1 MSTPASDGA
10 ALIPNSTKEQEPT
23 RPPRYELPDQPL
35 VVIQSNKSWSPV
47 DLHEFWVYRELL
59 YFLTLRDIKVRYKQT
74 LLGVSWVLLQ
84 PLITT
89 FVFTI
94 FLGILIKVPSE
105 GVPYVLFVYV
115 GLLPWTFFNG
125 AVTSSSNSLVNNAHL
140 ITKVYFPR
148 SIIPVSAVA
157 ARLLDL
163 ASAFIVLI
171 GLMAWYRVALTPSIL
186 LLPVLVAL
194 VTLLALGVGMVC
206 STLNVKYRDVGVL
219 IPVLLQLW
227 MYASPVVYPT
237 SLVPARWRTI
247 YQLNPLVGLI
257 GNFRAAA
264 LGGQIDWPALAW
276 SVGIIAVLL
285 TYAGFLFR
293 RRETL
298 FADIV

>member
-1 MSTPASDGA
+1 MSTPASDSPT
-10 ALIPNSTKEQEPT
+10 LTPNSTTRIEPT
-23 RPPRYELPDQPL
+23 RSARYELPDQPL
-35 VVIQSNKSWSPV
+35 VVIQSRKSWSAL
-47 DLHEFWVYRELL
+47 DLHELWVYRELL

-94 FLGILIKVPSE
+94 FLGVLVRVPSE
-105 GVPYVLFVYV
+105 GLPYVLFVYV
-115 GLLPWTFFNG
+115 GLLPWTFFNA

-163 ASAFIVLI
+163 AIAFIVLI
-171 GLMAWYRVALTPSIL
+171 GLMAYYRVALTWSIL

-194 VTLLALGVGMVC
+194 ITLLALGVGMV
-206 STLNVKYRDVGVL
+206 SSAFNVKYRDVGVL

-237 SLVPARWRTI
+237 SLVPARWRYI

-264 LGGQIDWPALAW
+264 LGGQLDWSALAW
-276 SVGIIAVLL
+276 SVVIIAALL
-285 TYAGFLFR
+285 VYATFLFR

-298 FADIV
+298 FADVV

>member
-1 MSTPASDGA
+1 MSTPVSDDAS
-10 ALIPNSTKEQEPT
+10 LIPNSTKQTPT
-23 RPPRYELPDQPL
+23 GLPQFELPDKPL
-35 VVIQSNKSWSPV
+35 VVIQSSKSWSALDV
-47 DLHEFWVYRELL
+47 HEFWVYRELL

-94 FLGILIKVPSE
+94 FLGVLVKVPSE
-105 GVPYVLFVYV
+105 GIPYVLFVYV
-115 GLLPWTFFNG
+115 GLLPWTFFNA

-163 ASAFIVLI
+163 AIAFIVLI
-171 GLMAWYRVALTPSIL
+171 GLMAYYRVALTSSIL
-186 LLPVLVAL
+186 LLPVLIAL
-194 VTLLALGVGMVC
+194 ITLLALGVGMV
-206 STLNVKYRDVGVL
+206 SATLNVKYRDVGVL

-237 SLVPARWRTI
+237 SLVPARWRYI

-264 LGGQIDWPALAW
+264 LGGQIDWSALAW
-276 SVGIIAVLL
+276 SVGIIAALL
-285 TYAGFLFR
+285 IYAGFLFR

>member
-1 MSTPASDGA
+1 
-10 ALIPNSTKEQEPT
+10 
-23 RPPRYELPDQPL
+23 LPDQPL
-35 VVIQSNKSWSPV
+35 VIIQSSKSWSTL
-47 DLHEFWVYRELL
+47 DFYEFWVYRELL

-89 FVFTI
+89 VVFTI
-94 FLGILIKVPSE
+94 FLGILIRVPSE
-105 GVPYVLFVYV
+105 GTPYVLFVYA
-115 GLLPWTFFNG
+115 GLLPWTFFS
-125 AVTSSSNSLVNNAHL
+125 AAIISSSNSLVNNAHL

-163 ASAFIVLI
+163 AIAFTVLI
-171 GLMAWYRVALTPSIL
+171 GLMVYYRVALTWSIL
-186 LLPVLVAL
+186 LLPLLVAL
-194 VTLLALGVGMVC
+194 ITLLALGVGMV
-206 STLNVKYRDVGVL
+206 SSAINVKYRDVGVL

-237 SLVPARWRTI
+237 SLIPARWDHI

-264 LGGQIDWPALAW
+264 LGGQIDWSALAW
-276 SVGIIAVLL
+276 SVGIIAALL
-285 TYAGFLFR
+285 IYAGFLFR
-293 RRETL
+293 RSETL

>member
-1 MSTPASDGA
+1 MSTPVSDDAS
-10 ALIPNSTKEQEPT
+10 LIPNSTKKTPT
-23 RPPRYELPDQPL
+23 GLPQFDLPDKPL
-35 VVIQSNKSWSPV
+35 VVIQSNRSWSAL
-47 DLHEFWVYRELL
+47 DFHELWVYRELL

-94 FLGILIKVPSE
+94 FLGVLVKVPSE
-105 GVPYVLFVYV
+105 GIPYVLFVYV
-115 GLLPWTFFNG
+115 GLLPWTYFNA

-163 ASAFIVLI
+163 AIAFIVLI
-171 GLMAWYRVALTPSIL
+171 GLMVFYRVALTPSIL
-186 LLPVLVAL
+186 LLPVLIAL
-194 VTLLALGVGMVC
+194 ITLLALGVGMV
-206 STLNVKYRDVGVL
+206 SAALNVKYRDVGVL

-227 MYASPVVYPT
+227 MYASPVVYPV
-237 SLVPARWRTI
+237 SLVPARWRSI

-264 LGGQIDWPALAW
+264 LGGQIDWLALAW

-285 TYAGFLFR
+285 TYALFLFR

>member
-1 MSTPASDGA
+1 MSIPASDDA
-10 ALIPNSTKEQEPT
+10 SLIPNSTKGTEPT

-35 VVIQSNKSWSPV
+35 VIIQSSKPWSTL
-47 DLHEFWVYRELL
+47 DFHEFWVYRELL

-94 FLGILIKVPSE
+94 FLGILIRVPSE
-105 GVPYVLFVYV
+105 GTPYVLFVYL
-115 GLLPWTFFNG
+115 GLLPWTFFST
-125 AVTSSSNSLVNNAHL
+125 AIISSSNSLVNNAHL

-163 ASAFIVLI
+163 AIAFIVLI
-171 GLMAWYRVALTPSIL
+171 GLMVYYRVALTPSIL

-194 VTLLALGVGMVC
+194 ITLLALGVGMVS

-237 SLVPARWRTI
+237 SLVPAQWHYI

-257 GNFRAAA
+257 GSFRAAA
-264 LGGQIDWPALAW
+264 LGGPIDWFALAW
-276 SVGIIAVLL
+276 SVVIIAALL
-285 TYAGFLFR
+285 IYAGFLFR

>member
-1 MSTPASDGA
+1 
-10 ALIPNSTKEQEPT
+10 
-23 RPPRYELPDQPL
+23 LPDQPL
-35 VVIQSNKSWSPV
+35 VIIQSSKSWSTL
-47 DLHEFWVYRELL
+47 DFYEFWVYRELL

-89 FVFTI
+89 VVFTI
-94 FLGILIKVPSE
+94 FLGILIRVPSE
-105 GVPYVLFVYV
+105 GTPYVLFVYA
-115 GLLPWTFFNG
+115 GLLPWTFFSV
-125 AVTSSSNSLVNNAHL
+125 AIISSSNSLVNNAHL

-163 ASAFIVLI
+163 AIAFTVLI
-171 GLMAWYRVALTPSIL
+171 GLMVYYRVALTWSIL
-186 LLPVLVAL
+186 LLPLLVAL
-194 VTLLALGVGMVC
+194 ITLLALGVGMV
-206 STLNVKYRDVGVL
+206 SSAINVKYRDVGVL

-237 SLVPARWRTI
+237 SLIPARWDHI

-264 LGGQIDWPALAW
+264 LGGQIDWSALAW
-276 SVGIIAVLL
+276 SVGIIAALL
-285 TYAGFLFR
+285 IYAGFLFR
-293 RRETL
+293 RSETL

>member
-1 MSTPASDGA
+1 MSTPASDSPS
-10 ALIPNSTKEQEPT
+10 LTPNSTTRTEPT
-23 RPPRYELPDQPL
+23 RSPRFDLPNEPL
-35 VVIQSNKSWSPV
+35 VTIQAKKSWSPL

-94 FLGILIKVPSE
+94 FLGVLVKVPSD
-105 GVPYVLFVYV
+105 GMPYVIFVYL
-115 GLLPWTFFNG
+115 GLLPWTFFNA
-125 AVTSSSNSLVNNAHL
+125 AVTSSSNSLVNNSHL

-163 ASAFIVLI
+163 AIAFIVLI
-171 GLMAWYRVALTPSIL
+171 GLMAYYRVAITWSIL

-194 VTLLALGVGMVC
+194 ITLLALGVGMV
-206 STLNVKYRDVGVL
+206 SAVYNVKYRDVGVL

-227 MYASPVVYPT
+227 MYVSPVVYPA
-237 SLVPARWRTI
+237 SLVPARWRYI

-257 GNFRAAA
+257 GNFRSAA
-264 LGGQIDWPALAW
+264 LGRPIDWSALAW
-276 SVGIIAVLL
+276 SVVIIAALL
-285 TYAGFLFR
+285 TYASFLFR

>member
-1 MSTPASDGA
+1 MSTPVSDSPSLTSNA
-10 ALIPNSTKEQEPT
+10 TQRKEATPLPQF
-23 RPPRYELPDQPL
+23 ELPDEPL
-35 VVIQSNKSWSPV
+35 VTIQAKKSWSPL
-47 DLHEFWVYRELL
+47 DLHELWVYRELL

-94 FLGILIKVPSE
+94 FLGVLVRVPSE
-105 GVPYVLFVYV
+105 GMPYVIFVYV
-115 GLLPWTFFNG
+115 GLLPWTFFNA

-163 ASAFIVLI
+163 AIAFIVLI
-171 GLMAWYRVALTPSIL
+171 GLMAYYRVALTWSIL

-194 VTLLALGVGMVC
+194 ITLLALGVGMVS

-237 SLVPARWRTI
+237 SLVPVRWRRI
-247 YQLNPLVGLI
+247 YELNPLVGLI

-264 LGGQIDWPALAW
+264 LGGQIDWFALAW
-276 SVGIIAVLL
+276 SIGIIAALL
-285 TYAGFLFR
+285 TYALFLFR